1 MQLGLL
7 SVLSAAAVLLS
18 PLPPALLDFTRN
30 FRLNEVM
37 AGACRDGSVL
47 AAGPLLLL
55 LAAAVGGLGLLPLLL
70 PLLPSGAGVGQLLAG
85 ADVSSGRWQAAYHPE
100 SVFHSHCL
108 SLLLPLL
115 SLSAGVFRAV

>member
-30 FRLNEVM
+30 FRLNEVV

-47 AAGPLLLL
+47 ASGPLLLL
-55 LAAAVGGLGLLPLLL
+55 LAAAVGGLGLLPPLLPPLL
-70 PLLPSGAGVGQLLAG
+70 PLLPQGVGVGQMLAG
-85 ADVSSGRWQAAYHPE
+85 ADVSSGT
-100 SVFHSHCL
+100 
-108 SLLLPLL
+108 
-115 SLSAGVFRAV
+115 